1 MAKVNLW
8 LVSLLF
14 LCMCSLPSLVQ
25 CKKVQII
32 QLDENNW
39 QDMLQGEWMVEFFAP
54 WCPACKQMEKVWQ
67 EYSGWAQDLNINV
80 AQVDVTVSPG
90 LSGRFMVTALPTIF
104 HVTNGEFRQ
113 YRGSREKEA
122 FISFIEDKLWEKLE
136 AIPSWKSPSSTFMSI
151 ISFFFKLSQILRK
164 MHNKMMEDYGI
175 PAWGSY
181 TIFAMVTIMIGA
193 LLGLLLVFI
202 IDQIYPP
209 SAVVKKSSVTKK
221 KKGKDSGAKDSDVE
235 TDESDLRDDTG
246 DLIDDR
252 PQISQV
258 QTSNKL
264 NPKKKSRKAD

>member
-104 HVTNGEFRQ
+104 HPL
-113 YRGSREKEA
+113 Y
-122 FISFIEDKLWEKLE
+122 L
-136 AIPSWKSPSSTFMSI
+136 TFMSI

-221 KKGKDSGAKDSDVE
+221 KKGKDLGAKDSDVE